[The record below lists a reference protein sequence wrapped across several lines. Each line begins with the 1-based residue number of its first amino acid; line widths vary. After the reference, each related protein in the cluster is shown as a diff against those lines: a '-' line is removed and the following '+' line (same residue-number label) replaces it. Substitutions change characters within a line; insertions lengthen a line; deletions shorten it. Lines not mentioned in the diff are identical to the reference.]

1 MGARAIARRG
11 LAAAVAAA
19 AVAVIGPGCA
29 GAPPAG
35 QDAWIITRIY
45 APPRVK
51 VDRIELRDVDRDT
64 FHEVGWAPGPVV
76 LKVSEGRYRLRRL
89 VLAEGAEREIKFPQP
104 DDPIEVNSC
113 CINYIGDVVF
123 RPGRRGVPP
132 LQVLRN
138 ETQTPLHAMAIYPEI
153 FKGRRVLMLL
163 PDERPVLLRFEDPA
177 PPANPPAK

>member
-1 MGARAIARRG
+1 MLARATAGLG
-11 LAAAVAAA
+11 LAAAMAAT
-19 AVAVIGPGCA
+19 GLGCA

-35 QDAWIITRIY
+35 RDAWIITRIH

-64 FHEVGWAPGPVV
+64 FHEVGWSPGPVV

-104 DDPIEVNSC
+104 DDPIEVRSC

-123 RPGRRGVPP
+123 RPGRRNVPP

-138 ETQTPLHAMAIYPEI
+138 ETNTPLHAMAIYPEL
-153 FKGRRVLMLL
+153 FDGRPVLMLL
-163 PDERPVLLRFEDPA
+163 PDERPVRLRFEDPT
-177 PPANPPAK
+177 PPADPPGAK